1 MNIRRGLK
9 NVIVS
14 SIEFLPII
22 ANVNINGLAL
32 QFATNIVY
40 IDEYIEKLEK
50 YDSFWERAPFN
61 GR

>member
-14 SIEFLPII
+14 AIEFLPII

-32 QFATNIVY
+32 QFATDIVY
-40 IDEYIEKLEK
+40 IDEYIEKFEK
-50 YDSFWERAPFN
+50 FDSFWERVPFN